1 MKHSVPIAYLFSIKF
16 VSSKMKKLT
25 SINNKERYTMKSTL
39 KKLLPFAV
47 VGVISGATTVGG
59 LQYLNHD
66 SDSADQSYFTK
77 SSNVSFAGMN
87 SAAVGDDF
95 VKAAKTTVPAV
106 VTIKNYQS
114 RTTSRASEQDMFD
127 FFFGDPF
134 GGRGQQRQKQQVP
147 DNMPSGMGSGV
158 IISPDGYIIS
168 NNHVVA
174 GANKLEVVLSN
185 KKSYIATLVGTDP
198 NTDIS
203 LLKIE
208 EKGLPYL
215 NFANSDNI
223 EVGQWVLAVGNPLGL
238 NSTVT
243 AGIVS
248 AKGRGIGILSSQGKA
263 ANPIESF
270 IQTDAAINPG
280 NSGGALVNT
289 NGDLIGINSA
299 IQSTTGYY
307 QGYGFAVPANLAR
320 KIVED
325 IKKFGIVQRGF
336 LGVTSLDLSDDQLV
350 AAYNKDKKT
359 NYKSGSGVLVTGFGE
374 SSGAEDAGL
383 KVGDIITQIDTTPI
397 TDFAD
402 LSIAIGSKRPGD
414 KVTVTYQRNG
424 KPSTTT
430 VTLRDQKGGT
440 STRTKADLSVT
451 EKIGADFQS
460 IDDKTKAYYGLNS
473 GVIAKNVVEG
483 GEMAKAGV
491 VDGYIITEINGKPV
505 NSQKD
510 VENILNKFNGTAQI
524 KYMDDYGRGYQRGF
538 KMP

>member
-1 MKHSVPIAYLFSIKF
+1 
-16 VSSKMKKLT
+16 
-25 SINNKERYTMKSTL
+25 
-39 KKLLPFAV
+39 
-47 VGVISGATTVGG
+47 
-59 LQYLNHD
+59 
-66 SDSADQSYFTK
+66 
-77 SSNVSFAGMN
+77 
-87 SAAVGDDF
+87 
-95 VKAAKTTVPAV
+95 
-106 VTIKNYQS
+106 
-114 RTTSRASEQDMFD
+114 
-127 FFFGDPF
+127 
-134 GGRGQQRQKQQVP
+134 
-147 DNMPSGMGSGV
+147 
-158 IISPDGYIIS
+158 
-168 NNHVVA
+168 
-174 GANKLEVVLSN
+174 VVLSN

-248 AKGRGIGILSSQGKA
+248 AKGRGIGILGSQGKA

-289 NGDLIGINSA
+289 IGELIGINSA

-307 QGYGFAVPANLAR
+307 QGYGFAVPSNLAR

-336 LGVTSLDLSDDQLV
+336 LGVTSLDLSNDMQV
-350 AAYNKDKKT
+350 AGYNKQNKT
-359 NYKSGSGVLVTGFGE
+359 NIKAGSGVYVTGFGDN
-374 SSGAEDAGL
+374 SGAEDAGIRS
-383 KVGDIITQIDTTPI
+383 GDVITKIDNTAV

-414 KVTVTYQRNG
+414 KVLVTYLRNG
-424 KPSTTT
+424 KEATAT

-440 STRTKADLSVT
+440 SARTKADLSVT
-451 EKIGADFQS
+451 EKIGAEFKPLDERF
-460 IDDKTKAYYGLNS
+460 KTDYGLNS
-473 GVIAKNVVEG
+473 GVIAANVTEG
-483 GEMAKAGV
+483 SEIAKIGIVDNYIV
-491 VDGYIITEINGKPV
+491 VEINGKPV

-510 VENILNKFNGTAQI
+510 VEKILDKYAGNVSVKFVDA
-524 KYMDDYGRGYQRGF
+524 YGQMYTRGF

>member
-1 MKHSVPIAYLFSIKF
+1 
-16 VSSKMKKLT
+16 
-25 SINNKERYTMKSTL
+25 MKSTL

-47 VGVISGATTVGG
+47 VGVVSGATTVGTI
-59 LQYLNHD
+59 QYFGQHNNNG
-66 SDSADQSYFTK
+66 DQSFFTTAAPTA
-77 SSNVSFAGMN
+77 SFVGMN
-87 SAAVGDDF
+87 TGAVGDDF

-114 RTTSRASEQDMFD
+114 RTSSRASEQDLFD

-134 GGRGQQRQKQQVP
+134 GGGGRGQQKQRQQQAP

-248 AKGRGIGILSSQGKA
+248 AKGRGIGILGSQGKA

-280 NSGGALVNT
+280 NSGGALVNVA
-289 NGDLIGINSA
+289 GDLIGINSA

-336 LGVTSLDLSDDQLV
+336 LGVSSLDLSNDQQV
-350 AAYNKDKKT
+350 AAYNKQNKT
-359 NYKSGSGVLVTGFGE
+359 NLKVGSGIYVLGFGE
-374 SSGAEDAGL
+374 NSGAEDAGL
-383 KVGDIITQIDTTPI
+383 KKGDIITKIDTYDI

-402 LSIAIGSKRPGD
+402 LSMSIGSKRPGD
-414 KVTVTYQRNG
+414 KVVVTYSRNG
-424 KPSTTT
+424 KEATTN

-451 EKIGADFQS
+451 EKIGSEFDPLTERF
-460 IDDKTKAYYGLNS
+460 KTEYGLNS
-473 GVIAKNVVEG
+473 GVVAKAVAEG
-483 GEMAKAGV
+483 GEMAKIGI
-491 VDGYIITEINGKPV
+491 VDNYIIIEINGKPV

-510 VENILNKFNGTAQI
+510 IEKILDKYQGNVQVKFV
-524 KYMDDYGRGYQRGF
+524 DDYGRIYTKGF

>member
-1 MKHSVPIAYLFSIKF
+1 
-16 VSSKMKKLT
+16 
-25 SINNKERYTMKSTL
+25 MKSTF

-47 VGVISGATTVGG
+47 VGVISGATTVGIQ
-59 LQYLNHD
+59 QYIGHD
-66 SDSADQSYFTK
+66 TNSADQSYFT
-77 SSNVSFAGMN
+77 SSKNASFVGMN
-87 SAAVGDDF
+87 TATVGDDF

-106 VTIKNYQS
+106 VTIKNYQTRS
-114 RTTSRASEQDMFD
+114 SNRASDQDLFD
-127 FFFGDPF
+127 YFFGDPF
-134 GGRGQQRQKQQVP
+134 GGRGQQKQKQQQQQAP

-158 IISPDGYIIS
+158 IISADGYIIS

-174 GANKLEVVLSN
+174 GANKIEVVLSN
-185 KKSYIATLVGTDP
+185 KKSYIATLIGTDP

-208 EKGLPYL
+208 EKGLPFL

-223 EVGQWVLAVGNPLGL
+223 DIGQWVLAVGNPLGL

-248 AKGRGIGILSSQGKA
+248 AKGRGIGILGGQGKA

-280 NSGGALVNT
+280 NSGGALVNV

-299 IQSTTGYY
+299 ISSTTGYY

-320 KIVED
+320 KVVED

-336 LGVTSLDLSDDQLV
+336 LGVNSLDLSDQQQV
-350 AAYNKDKKT
+350 TGYNQQEKANLKV
-359 NYKSGSGVLVTGFGE
+359 GSGVYIRGFSA
-374 SSGAEDAGL
+374 SSGAQDAGL
-383 KVGDIITQIDTTPI
+383 KAGDVIVKIDQMEI

-402 LSIAIGSKRPGD
+402 LSISIGSKRPGD
-414 KVTVTYQRNG
+414 KVQVTYLRNG
-424 KPSTTT
+424 KENVTT
-430 VTLRDQKGGT
+430 VTLKDQNGGT
-440 STRTKADLSVT
+440 TARSKADLSVT
-451 EKIGADFQS
+451 EKIGADFEPLN
-460 IDDKTKAYYGLNS
+460 DRFKTEYGLNS
-473 GVIAKNVVEG
+473 GVVTKNVTEG
-483 GEMAKAGV
+483 SEMAKIGI
-491 VDGYIITEINGKPV
+491 VDDYIVIEINGKPV

-510 VENILNKFNGTAQI
+510 VEKLLDKYQGNVQVKFVDN
-524 KYMDDYGRGYQRGF
+524 YGRIYTKGF

>member
-1 MKHSVPIAYLFSIKF
+1 
-16 VSSKMKKLT
+16 
-25 SINNKERYTMKSTL
+25 MKSTF

-47 VGVISGATTVGG
+47 VGVISGATTVGVQ
-59 LQYLNHD
+59 QYIGHD
-66 SDSADQSYFTK
+66 SNTSDQSYFTK
-77 SSNVSFAGMN
+77 SNNVSFVGMN
-87 SAAVGDDF
+87 TAAVGDDF

-106 VTIKNYQS
+106 VTIKNYQTRAS
-114 RTTSRASEQDMFD
+114 SRASEQDIFD

-134 GGRGQQRQKQQVP
+134 GGRNQRKPQQQTP
-147 DNMPSGMGSGV
+147 ENMPSGLGSGV

-215 NFANSDNI
+215 NFANSDNV

-243 AGIVS
+243 AGIIS
-248 AKGRGIGILSSQGKA
+248 AKGRGIGILGGQGKA
-263 ANPIESF
+263 TNPIESF

-280 NSGGALVNT
+280 NSGGALVNV

-299 IQSTTGYY
+299 ISSTNGYY

-320 KIVED
+320 KIIED

-336 LGVTSLDLSDDQLV
+336 LGVTSIDLSNDQLV
-350 AAYNKDKKT
+350 AAYNRDKKT
-359 NYKSGSGVLVTGFGE
+359 NLKTGLGVYVTGFSE
-374 SSGAEDAGL
+374 NSGAQDAGI
-383 KVGDIITQIDTTPI
+383 KTGDIITKIDGAVV

-402 LSIAIGSKRPGD
+402 LSVFIGSKRPGD
-414 KVTVTYQRNG
+414 KVQVTYTRNG
-424 KPSTTT
+424 KENVTT

-451 EKIGADFQS
+451 EKIGAEFEPLNDRF
-460 IDDKTKAYYGLNS
+460 KTEYGLNS
-473 GVIAKNVVEG
+473 GVVTKNVTEG
-483 GEMAKAGV
+483 SEMAKIGI
-491 VDGYIITEINGKPV
+491 VDDYIIIEINGKPV

-510 VENILNKFNGTAQI
+510 IEKILDGYKGNVQVKFVDN
-524 KYMDDYGRGYQRGF
+524 YGRIYTKGF

>member
-1 MKHSVPIAYLFSIKF
+1 
-16 VSSKMKKLT
+16 
-25 SINNKERYTMKSTL
+25 MKSTL

-47 VGVISGATTVGG
+47 VGVISGATTVGT
-59 LQYLNHD
+59 LQYFNHD
-66 SDSADQSYFTK
+66 SDNTDQSYFTK
-77 SSNVSFAGMN
+77 SASNVSFAGMN

-114 RTTSRASEQDMFD
+114 RTANRASEQDLFD

-134 GGRGQQRQKQQVP
+134 GGRGQQRQRQQQQTP

-248 AKGRGIGILSSQGKA
+248 AKGRGIGILKSEGKA

-307 QGYGFAVPANLAR
+307 QGYGFAVPSNLAR
-320 KIVED
+320 KIIED

-336 LGVTSLDLSDDQLV
+336 LGVQSLDLSNDMQIAL
-350 AAYNKDKKT
+350 YNRDKKT
-359 NYKSGSGVLVTGFGE
+359 NIKPGSGVYVIGFGDN
-374 SSGAEDAGL
+374 SGAEDAGI
-383 KVGDIITQIDTTPI
+383 KTGDIITKIDNTPV
-397 TDFAD
+397 TDYAD
-402 LSIAIGSKRPGD
+402 LSVAIGSKRPGD
-414 KVTVTYQRNG
+414 KVVVTYLRNG
-424 KPSTTT
+424 KENTAT

-440 STRTKADLSVT
+440 STRTKADLSVS
-451 EKIGADFQS
+451 EKIGAEFEPLNERV
-460 IDDKTKAYYGLNS
+460 KTNFGLNS
-473 GVIAKNVVEG
+473 GVVAKNVAEG
-483 GEMAKAGV
+483 GEIAKIGI
-491 VDGYIITEINGKPV
+491 VDNYIIMEINGKPV

-510 VENILNKFNGTAQI
+510 VEKILDKYSGNVSVKFV
-524 KYMDDYGRGYQRGF
+524 DDYGQIYTRGF

>member
-1 MKHSVPIAYLFSIKF
+1 MKNTF
-16 VSSKMKKLT
+16 
-25 SINNKERYTMKSTL
+25 
-39 KKLLPFAV
+39 KKLLPFAF
-47 VGVISGATTVGG
+47 VGVLSGATTIGVQHYLSDGG
-59 LQYLNHD
+59 
-66 SDSADQSYFTK
+66 SGADQSYFTK

-87 SAAVGDDF
+87 TAAVGDDF
-95 VKAAKTTVPAV
+95 VNASKMTVPAV
-106 VTIKNYQS
+106 VTIKNYQA
-114 RTTSRASEQDMFD
+114 RTSNNRASEQDLFD
-127 FFFGDPF
+127 YFFGP
-134 GGRGQQRQKQQVP
+134 GPQQRQRQQQQMP

-208 EKGLPYL
+208 EKGLPFL

-243 AGIVS
+243 AGIIS
-248 AKGRGIGILSSQGKA
+248 AKGRGIGILAGQGKA
-263 ANPIESF
+263 TNPIESF

-280 NSGGALVNT
+280 NSGGALVNV

-299 IQSTTGYY
+299 ISSTTGYY
-307 QGYGFAVPANLAR
+307 QGYGFAVPSNLAR

-336 LGVTSLDLSDDQLV
+336 LGVQSMDLSNDQAV
-350 AAYNKDKKT
+350 MQYNQRNKT
-359 NYKSGSGVLVTGFGE
+359 NVKAGQGVYVTGFGTK
-374 SSGAEDAGL
+374 SGAEEAGI
-383 KVGDIITQIDTTPI
+383 KTGDIITKVDGVAI

-402 LSIAIGSKRPGD
+402 LSISIGSKRPGD
-414 KVTVTYQRNG
+414 RVQVTYVRNG
-424 KPSTTT
+424 KEYTTP
-430 VTLRDQKGGT
+430 VTLKDQNGGT
-440 STRTKADLSVT
+440 ASRSKADLTVT
-451 EKIGADFQS
+451 EKIGAEFEPLNDRF
-460 IDDKTKAYYGLNS
+460 KTEYGLTS
-473 GVIAKNVVEG
+473 GVVTKNVMENS
-483 GEMAKAGV
+483 EMAKIGI
-491 VDGYIITEINGKPV
+491 VDDYIVIEINGKPV

-510 VENILNKFNGTAQI
+510 VENILNKYKGNVQVKFVDN
-524 KYMDDYGRGYQRGF
+524 YGRMYTKGF

>member
-1 MKHSVPIAYLFSIKF
+1 
-16 VSSKMKKLT
+16 
-25 SINNKERYTMKSTL
+25 MKSTL

-47 VGVISGATTVGG
+47 VGVLSGATTVGVQ
-59 LQYLNHD
+59 QYLSHD
-66 SDSADQSYFTK
+66 SNNSDQSYFTK
-77 SSNVSFAGMN
+77 STNASFVGMN
-87 SAAVGDDF
+87 TATVGDDF
-95 VKAAKTTVPAV
+95 VKASKTTVPAV
-106 VTIKNYQS
+106 VTIKNYQNRAS
-114 RTTSRASEQDMFD
+114 SRASDQDLFD

-134 GGRGQQRQKQQVP
+134 GGKGQQRQKQQQQQQTP
-147 DNMPSGMGSGV
+147 ENIPSGLGSGV

-208 EKGLPYL
+208 EKGLPFL
-215 NFANSDNI
+215 NFANSDNV

-243 AGIVS
+243 AGIIS
-248 AKGRGIGILSSQGKA
+248 AKGRGIGILSGQGKA
-263 ANPIESF
+263 TNPIESF

-280 NSGGALVNT
+280 NSGGALVNV

-299 IQSTTGYY
+299 ISSTNGYY

-320 KIVED
+320 KIIED

-336 LGVTSLDLSDDQLV
+336 LGVNSLDLSNDQQV
-350 AAYNKDKKT
+350 AYYNKEKKT
-359 NYKSGSGVLVTGFGE
+359 NLKTGSGVYITGLPDN
-374 SSGAEDAGL
+374 SGAQDAGM
-383 KVGDIITQIDTTPI
+383 KVGDIITKIDGSDI

-414 KVTVTYQRNG
+414 KVQVTYSRNG
-424 KPSTTT
+424 KDITST
-430 VTLRDQKGGT
+430 VTLKDQKGGT
-440 STRTKADLSVT
+440 STRTKADLTVT
-451 EKIGADFQS
+451 EKIGAEFQS
-460 IDDKTKAYYGLNS
+460 LDDRTKAYYGLNS
-473 GVIAKNVVEG
+473 GIVAKNVIEG
-483 GEMAKAGV
+483 SEMAKAGI
-491 VDGYIITEINGKPV
+491 VDNYIITDINGKPV

-510 VENILNKFNGTAQI
+510 VESILNKFSGTVQI
-524 KYMDDYGRGYQRGF
+524 KYMDDYGRNYTRGF

>member
-1 MKHSVPIAYLFSIKF
+1 
-16 VSSKMKKLT
+16 
-25 SINNKERYTMKSTL
+25 MKSTL

-47 VGVISGATTVGG
+47 VGVMSGATTVGA
-59 LQYLNHD
+59 LQYFNHD
-66 SDSADQSYFTK
+66 SNNGDQSYFTK
-77 SSNVSFAGMN
+77 SASNVSFAGMN
-87 SAAVGDDF
+87 TGAVGEDF

-114 RTTSRASEQDMFD
+114 RTTSRASEQDLFD
-127 FFFGDPF
+127 FFFGPQN
-134 GGRGQQRQKQQVP
+134 GRGQQRQQQQAP

-223 EVGQWVLAVGNPLGL
+223 DVGQWVLAVGNPLGL

-289 NGDLIGINSA
+289 NGELIGINSA

-307 QGYGFAVPANLAR
+307 QGYGFAVPSNLAR

-336 LGVTSLDLSDDQLV
+336 LGVTTIDLSNDQLV
-350 AAYNKDKKT
+350 AAYNKDQKT
-359 NYKSGSGVLVTGFGE
+359 NIKAGSGMYVTGFGE
-374 SSGAEDAGL
+374 NSGAEDAGI
-383 KVGDIITQIDTTPI
+383 KKGDIITKIDTYAI

-402 LSIAIGSKRPGD
+402 LSAAIGSKRPGD
-414 KVTVTYQRNG
+414 KVQVTYLRNG
-424 KPSTTT
+424 KENVTTA
-430 VTLRDQKGGT
+430 TLRDQKGGT

-451 EKIGADFQS
+451 EKIGAEFKPLDERF
-460 IDDKTKAYYGLNS
+460 KTDYGLNS
-473 GVIAKNVVEG
+473 GVIATNVAEG
-483 GEMAKAGV
+483 GEIAKVGI
-491 VDGYIITEINGKPV
+491 VDNYIVIEINGKPV

-510 VENILNKFNGTAQI
+510 VEKILDKYSGNVQVKFVDAYGQI
-524 KYMDDYGRGYQRGF
+524 YTRGF
-538 KMP
+538 RMP

>member
-1 MKHSVPIAYLFSIKF
+1 
-16 VSSKMKKLT
+16 
-25 SINNKERYTMKSTL
+25 MKSTF

-47 VGVISGATTVGG
+47 VGVLSGATTVGVQ
-59 LQYLNHD
+59 QYVGHN
-66 SDSADQSYFTK
+66 SDTGDQSYFTK
-77 SSNVSFAGMN
+77 SNNASFVGMN
-87 SAAVGDDF
+87 TSTVGDDF
-95 VKAAKTTVPAV
+95 VKASKMTVPAV

-114 RTTSRASEQDMFD
+114 RASSRASEQDLFD

-134 GGRGQQRQKQQVP
+134 GGRGQQRQRQQQQTP
-147 DNMPSGMGSGV
+147 ENMPSGLGSGV

-243 AGIVS
+243 AGIIS
-248 AKGRGIGILSSQGKA
+248 AKGRGIGILSGQGKA
-263 ANPIESF
+263 TNPIESF

-280 NSGGALVNT
+280 NSGGALVNV

-299 IQSTTGYY
+299 ISSTNGYY

-320 KIVED
+320 KIIED

-336 LGVTSLDLSDDQLV
+336 LGVTTLDLSNDILV
-350 AAYNKDKKT
+350 GEYNRKEKATLKP
-359 NYKSGSGVLVTGFGE
+359 GSGIYVTGFSE
-374 SSGAEDAGL
+374 NSGAQDGGI
-383 KVGDIITQIDTTPI
+383 KKGDIITKIDNYII

-402 LSIAIGSKRPGD
+402 LSSAIGSRRPGD
-414 KVTVTYQRNG
+414 KVQVTYLRNG
-424 KPSTTT
+424 KESSTT
-430 VTLRDQKGGT
+430 VTLKDQKGGT
-440 STRTKADLSVT
+440 STRTKADLSVS
-451 EKIGADFQS
+451 EKIGSEFEPLNERF
-460 IDDKTKAYYGLNS
+460 KTDYGLNS
-473 GVIAKNVVEG
+473 GVVAKNVSEG
-483 GEMAKAGV
+483 SEMAKIGI
-491 VDGYIITEINGKPV
+491 VDNYIVIEINGKPV

-510 VENILNKFNGTAQI
+510 VEKILDNYKGNVQVKFV
-524 KYMDDYGRGYQRGF
+524 DDYGRIYTKGF
-538 KMP
+538 KMPN

>member
-1 MKHSVPIAYLFSIKF
+1 
-16 VSSKMKKLT
+16 
-25 SINNKERYTMKSTL
+25 MKSTL

-47 VGVISGATTVGG
+47 VGVISGATAVGTI
-59 LQYLNHD
+59 QYFGQD
-66 SDSADQSYFTK
+66 SNNNDQSYFT
-77 SSNVSFAGMN
+77 SSANTSFVGMN
-87 SAAVGDDF
+87 SASVGDDF

-106 VTIKNYQS
+106 VTIKNYQN
-114 RTTSRASEQDMFD
+114 RTSSRASEQDLFD

-134 GGRGQQRQKQQVP
+134 GGRGQQRQQMP

-248 AKGRGIGILSSQGKA
+248 AKGRGIGILSSRGKA
-263 ANPIESF
+263 SNPIESF

-280 NSGGALVNT
+280 NSGGALVNS

-307 QGYGFAVPANLAR
+307 QGYGFAVPSNLAR

-336 LGVTSLDLSDDQLV
+336 LGVSSLDLSNDQQV
-350 AAYNKDKKT
+350 ALYNREKRT
-359 NYKSGSGVLVTGFGE
+359 NLKPGTGVYITSF
-374 SSGAEDAGL
+374 SNNSGAADAGL
-383 KVGDIITQIDTTPI
+383 KVGDIITKIDNSPV

-414 KVTVTYQRNG
+414 RVQVTYLRNGKENTVTVTL
-424 KPSTTT
+424 K
-430 VTLRDQKGGT
+430 DQKGGT
-440 STRTKADLSVT
+440 SIRSKADLTVT
-451 EKIGADFQS
+451 EKIGADFEPLS
-460 IDDKTKAYYGLNS
+460 ERFKTDYGLNS
-473 GVIAKNVVEG
+473 GVVVKNVSEGSEIAKIG
-483 GEMAKAGV
+483 I
-491 VDGYIITEINGKPV
+491 VDNYIVIEVNGKPV

-510 VENILNKFNGTAQI
+510 IERILEKYQGNVQI
-524 KYMDDYGRGYQRGF
+524 KFVDEYGRIYTKGF

>member
-1 MKHSVPIAYLFSIKF
+1 
-16 VSSKMKKLT
+16 
-25 SINNKERYTMKSTL
+25 MKSTF

-47 VGVISGATTVGG
+47 VGVISGATTVGIQ
-59 LQYLNHD
+59 QYIGHD
-66 SDSADQSYFTK
+66 SSNVDQSYFT
-77 SSNVSFAGMN
+77 SSKNASFVGMN
-87 SAAVGDDF
+87 TAAVGDDF

-106 VTIKNYQS
+106 VTIKNYQTRS
-114 RTTSRASEQDMFD
+114 ANRASDQDLFD
-127 FFFGDPF
+127 YFFGDPF
-134 GGRGQQRQKQQVP
+134 GGRGQQRQKQPQQQAP

-185 KKSYIATLVGTDP
+185 KKSYIATLIGTDP

-208 EKGLPYL
+208 EKGLPFL

-223 EVGQWVLAVGNPLGL
+223 DIGQWVLAVGNPLGL

-243 AGIVS
+243 AGIIS
-248 AKGRGIGILSSQGKA
+248 AKGRGIGILGGQGKA

-280 NSGGALVNT
+280 NSGGALVNV

-299 IQSTTGYY
+299 ISSTTGYY

-320 KIVED
+320 KVVED

-336 LGVTSLDLSDDQLV
+336 LGVNSLDLSDQQQV
-350 AAYNKDKKT
+350 TGYNQQEKANLKV
-359 NYKSGSGVLVTGFGE
+359 GSGVYIRGF
-374 SSGAEDAGL
+374 SSNSGAQDAGL
-383 KVGDIITQIDTTPI
+383 KAGDVIIKIDQMEI

-402 LSIAIGSKRPGD
+402 LSISIGSKRPGD
-414 KVTVTYQRNG
+414 KVQVTYLRNG
-424 KPSTTT
+424 KENVTT
-430 VTLRDQKGGT
+430 VTLKDQNGGT
-440 STRTKADLSVT
+440 TARSKADLSVT
-451 EKIGADFQS
+451 EKIGAEFEPLNDRF
-460 IDDKTKAYYGLNS
+460 KTEYGLNS
-473 GVIAKNVVEG
+473 GVVTKNVTEG
-483 GEMAKAGV
+483 SEMAKIGI
-491 VDGYIITEINGKPV
+491 VDDYIVIEINGKPV

-510 VENILNKFNGTAQI
+510 VEKLLDKYQGNVQVKFVDN
-524 KYMDDYGRGYQRGF
+524 YGRIYTKGF